1 MKYVVEATES
11 ELAAV
16 RRVEE
21 KLKTVKQ
28 NGMETWHVLHGGI
41 YSRTIF
47 LEKDQVIVGAQI
59 KVPTTI
65 MINGSLLISSGGE
78 SFEIKGVNIIPASKN
93 RKQIMKAT
101 EKTSVTM
108 CFATSAKTVEEAE
121 EEFSD
126 EAGNLMSRFSDSINH
141 INITG
146 E

>member
-1 MKYVVEATES
+1 MKYVVEATEN

>member
-1 MKYVVEATES
+1 MKYVVGTTDR

-16 RRVEE
+16 KRVEAE
-21 KLKTVKQ
+21 LKTVKQ
-28 NGMETWHVLHGGI
+28 TGMETWHVIHGGI

-47 LEKDQVIVGAQI
+47 LEKDQVIVGAKI

-65 MINGSLLISSGGE
+65 MINGCLLISSGGE
-78 SFEIKGVNIIPASKN
+78 SFEIRGVHVIPASKN

-101 EKTSVTM
+101 EKTSITM
-108 CFATSAKTVEEAE
+108 CFVTNAKTVEEAE

-126 EAGNLMSRFSDSINH
+126 EAENLMSRFSDSINH

>member
-65 MINGSLLISSGGE
+65 MINGCLLISSGGE
-78 SFEIKGVNIIPASKN
+78 SFEIKGVNVIPASKN

>member
-1 MKYVVEATES
+1 VKYVVEATES

-65 MINGSLLISSGGE
+65 MINGCLLISSGGE
-78 SFEIKGVNIIPASKN
+78 SFEIKGVNVIPASKN

-108 CFATSAKTVEEAE
+108 CFATSARTVEEAE

>member
-1 MKYVVEATES
+1 MKYVVEATKN

-65 MINGSLLISSGGE
+65 MINGCLLISSGGE
-78 SFEIKGVNIIPASKN
+78 SFEIKGVNVIPASKN

>member
-1 MKYVVEATES
+1 VKYVVEATES

-65 MINGSLLISSGGE
+65 MINGCLLISSGGE
-78 SFEIKGVNIIPASKN
+78 SFEIKGVNVIPASKN

>member
-65 MINGSLLISSGGE
+65 MINGCLLISSGGE

-108 CFATSAKTVEEAE
+108 CFATSARTVEEAE

>member
-1 MKYVVEATES
+1 VKYVVEATES

-21 KLKTVKQ
+21 KLKTVEQ

-65 MINGSLLISSGGE
+65 MINGCLLISSGGE
-78 SFEIKGVNIIPASKN
+78 SFEIKGVNVIPASKN

>member
-78 SFEIKGVNIIPASKN
+78 SFEIKGVNVIPASKN